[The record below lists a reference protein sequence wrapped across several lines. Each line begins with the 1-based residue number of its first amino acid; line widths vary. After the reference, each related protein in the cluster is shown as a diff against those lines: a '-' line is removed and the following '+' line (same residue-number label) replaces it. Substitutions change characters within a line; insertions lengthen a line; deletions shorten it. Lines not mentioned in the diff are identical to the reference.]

1 MTNLS
6 EPNPADPFLVVCA
19 DERDHGQE
27 ELEEQDEDGVA
38 GATHLGRVLRAGL
51 HLGQLNLLELGLGV
65 EANLLYYCAALV
77 LPLQNSSIK
86 QE

>member
-6 EPNPADPFLVVCA
+6 EPNPGDPFIPFLVVCA

-38 GATHLGRVLRAGL
+38 GAAPLRQVFRARL
-51 HLGQLNLLELGLGV
+51 QLGQLYLWKQLL
-65 EANLLYYCAALV
+65 
-77 LPLQNSSIK
+77 
-86 QE
+86 